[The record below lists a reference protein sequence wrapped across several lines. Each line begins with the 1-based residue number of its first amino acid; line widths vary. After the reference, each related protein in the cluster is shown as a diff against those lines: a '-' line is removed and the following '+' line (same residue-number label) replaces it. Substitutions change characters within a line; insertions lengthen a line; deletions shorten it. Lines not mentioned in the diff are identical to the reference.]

1 MRVFPSAGAFTL
13 FLAFLTSTVGR
24 PLSGQTG
31 DGPVPCLFEWSTG
44 FDETQVARYAATL
57 ADSCSDARAI
67 PWDEK
72 IAEAERAV
80 SVYAN
85 DERLAAERAGL
96 VAEWRK
102 VLDRLAREKQHLADE
117 KKRRAADSGHGS
129 NASSGTSRESN
140 SRPALA
146 AATRGPVRFTIA
158 PGDEPWAPA
167 YLKETLKSNP
177 GFNSTIATA
186 KGAARIRR
194 ESVETPLQSGANIQL
209 RAGDVVATG
218 ADGEVGIQFNDG
230 SKLSIGTSTEL
241 LWSNSQAC
249 LGSFSG
255 FPVLVRGMLAWTE
268 GGNRLRSCPKTAETR
283 YESVA
288 LRGAACT
295 LKYGESNGRGV
306 TTVSVQNGI
315 VRVNDMY
322 GNETTVATGAPRA
335 FEHPIVS
342 LLAGDPA
349 ARAIVDGRPL
359 QQDHRTFESLDG
371 ELSGGLYYDPNV
383 AERGALRS
391 LALSS
396 ARQASPGARIIRE
409 EWRNVG
415 PLSVLYVELD
425 VTEAGSTDLLI
436 GEYFTGA
443 QGVAALVI
451 QLPKDKLAERRADIA
466 AVLNGLVS
474 VNPFSLRA
482 N

>member
-1 MRVFPSAGAFTL
+1 V
-13 FLAFLTSTVGR
+13 
-24 PLSGQTG
+24 
-31 DGPVPCLFEWSTG
+31 
-44 FDETQVARYAATL
+44 
-57 ADSCSDARAI
+57 
-67 PWDEK
+67 
-72 IAEAERAV
+72 
-80 SVYAN
+80 
-85 DERLAAERAGL
+85 
-96 VAEWRK
+96 
-102 VLDRLAREKQHLADE
+102 
-117 KKRRAADSGHGS
+117 
-129 NASSGTSRESN
+129 
-140 SRPALA
+140 
-146 AATRGPVRFTIA
+146 
-158 PGDEPWAPA
+158 
-167 YLKETLKSNP
+167 
-177 GFNSTIATA
+177 TA
-186 KGAARIRR
+186 KGAGRIRR
-194 ESVETPLQSGANIQL
+194 ESIETPLQSGANIQL
-209 RAGDVVATG
+209 RAADVVATG

-230 SKLSIGTSTEL
+230 SKLSIGTSTEI

-255 FPVLVRGMLAWTE
+255 FPVLVRGVLAWTE

-306 TTVSVQNGI
+306 TTVAVQNGI

-322 GNETTVATGAPRA
+322 GNETTVAPGAARA

-342 LLAGDPA
+342 AVAHDPA

-359 QQDHRTFESLDG
+359 QQGDRLFVPVGAAGIWIDGKRWKIDLEDPTKPDYRTFESLDG
-371 ELSGGLYYDPNV
+371 ELGGGLYYDPNI

-391 LALSS
+391 FALSS
-396 ARQASPGARIIRE
+396 ARKASPGARIIRE

-415 PLSVLYVELD
+415 PLSVLYVELE